1 MAENSKSASQSPVLS
16 SSGKPHSAGGRQR
29 IISSCLTCRRRK
41 VKCDHV
47 HPVCGACKRGNHVCT
62 YATDQGLGQ
71 PSSGRVS
78 KPALSSSAKG
88 GRNTDVQA
96 RLDRLELLLE
106 QAVSGKVVPSTEIH
120 HRRPEP
126 RPKQEMDSPFS
137 PASTSH
143 SSPGAGISS
152 DNRNGTLLLDEG
164 QSQFVSSLHYAL
176 LADEVSLRVR
186 CSTLLSSDHHLLLD
200 ASSPGGLLREGHQ
213 PLLYGLFQ
221 ARCSPILHIV
231 H

>member
-16 SSGKPHSAGGRQR
+16 SSGKPHSAGGGGGRQR

-71 PSSGRVS
+71 SSGRVA
-78 KPALSSSAKG
+78 KPTFAAAGK

-106 QAVSGKVVPSTEIH
+106 QAVAGKAVPSIEKH
-120 HRRPEP
+120 HRKPEP
-126 RPKQEMDSPFS
+126 RPKQEVDSPFS

-152 DNRNGTLLLDEG
+152 DNHNGTLLLDEG

-176 LADEVSLRVR
+176 LADEVSFRAR
-186 CSTLLSSDHHLLLD
+186 SSANSDYAMPD
-200 ASSPGGLLREGHQ
+200 VGANGLLREVRHC
-213 PLLYGLFQ
+213 LCTVSCFALCFCTH
-221 ARCSPILHIV
+221 RTSSS
-231 H
+231 